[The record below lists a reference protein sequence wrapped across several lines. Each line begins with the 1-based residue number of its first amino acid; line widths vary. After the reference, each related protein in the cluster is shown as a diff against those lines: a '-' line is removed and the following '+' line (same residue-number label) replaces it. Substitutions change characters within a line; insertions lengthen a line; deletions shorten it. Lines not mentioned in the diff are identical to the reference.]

1 MVLGTG
7 RGQARYGGGSLI
19 RIMAAASTSQR
30 CLKQRFPSFARTSAS
45 SSSSR
50 QTNETTTTTTYYDSL
65 PSLLRELDRVRPKVV
80 SCLGLL
86 DRESCERE
94 LVAMEAEASAP
105 GLWDQGQGDHGDR
118 GDHGDGA
125 AALLRDMSS
134 LRRRI
139 DLARSLEGLLGDV
152 TAAVELMGDGPGSDE
167 SLIGEASEALGAL
180 GALVERWEVEK
191 LLEGPFDRCC
201 ACVTIQA
208 GAGGT
213 DAQDWAQM
221 LEVRSLPYLPYPF
234 SYQTDSLPSCSACTP
249 GTRRGGVSGLPCWS
263 AAPARRLA

>member
-19 RIMAAASTSQR
+19 RIMGTPSTSQR
-30 CLKQRFPSFARTSAS
+30 CLKQRLPSFARTSSS

-221 LEVRSLPYLPYPF
+221 LEVRSLPYLPYLLF
-234 SYQTDSLPSCSACTP
+234 LPN
-249 GTRRGGVSGLPCWS
+249 
-263 AAPARRLA
+263 